1 MVSSPGALS
10 WEGPPHHK
18 GELHP
23 SKSRQWKVP
32 EHHTH
37 PHIFPYCWKH
47 FLSKWSTPCK
57 KKQNYSINPN
67 VLNPTSLGGK
77 NVFQL
82 MKSGYCFA
90 QAVAGKFL
98 LRDVSEE
105 RRENRGDMGNENLKS
120 RLNFLQLLQILKAY
134 LCLRIFS
141 ISLSS
146 VRKLKPGES

>member
-1 MVSSPGALS
+1 
-10 WEGPPHHK
+10 
-18 GELHP
+18 
-23 SKSRQWKVP
+23 
-32 EHHTH
+32 
-37 PHIFPYCWKH
+37 
-47 FLSKWSTPCK
+47 
-57 KKQNYSINPN
+57 
-67 VLNPTSLGGK
+67 
-77 NVFQL
+77 

-90 QAVAGKFL
+90 QAVAEKFL

-120 RLNFLQLLQILKAY
+120 HLNFLQLLQILKAY